1 VSTAD
6 QLEWE
11 ARLRRPVAFAA
22 FGAGLLLLVGTVVFQ
37 SILDDRPG
45 IRSLPDFLLSVN
57 QSPGPL
63 IASSLLQALAALLL
77 ALVFY
82 YLFRATVHRSPTVP
96 RWFVY
101 LIFLGP
107 AMYAISQVI
116 GAIDRID
123 VAEMFADQ
131 SYAFEDANP
140 GEDPDLTECPAIRG
154 ALGEACAEELLRDNS
169 NGAAIFLS
177 LGGSVLVAFLFVML
191 PLRARRAGLISPFM
205 SILGVITG
213 VLLVLQILPLVPVV
227 IEAFWLGAIGAL
239 FLGNW
244 PGGRGP
250 AWESGEAEPWPTPAQ
265 RRGLLG
271 PRDEAPADG
280 AEAEPE
286 RAPEPEAEAEP
297 GAEPDPERPSSRK
310 RKRKRR

>member
-1 VSTAD
+1 VSTPE

-11 ARLRRPVAFAA
+11 GRLSRLAAFAA
-22 FGAGLLLLVGTVVFQ
+22 FGAGLLLLVGTGLFQ
-37 SILDDRPG
+37 SVLDDREG
-45 IRSLPDFLLSVN
+45 IRPLPDFLLSVN
-57 QSPGPL
+57 NSPGTL
-63 IASSLLQALAALLL
+63 IASAAVQALAALLL
-77 ALVFY
+77 TLVFY
-82 YLFRATVHRSPTVP
+82 YLFRATAHRSPTVP

-107 AMYAISQVI
+107 AMFAISQVI

-131 SYAFEDANP
+131 SYAFEDADP
-140 GEDPDLTECPAIRG
+140 SDDPDLTQCPAIRG
-154 ALGEACAEELLRDNS
+154 KLGEDCAEELLRDNS
-169 NGAAIFLS
+169 NGAAVFLS

-191 PLRARRAGLISPFM
+191 PLRARRVGLLSPFM

-227 IEAFWLGAIGAL
+227 IEAFWLGAVGAL

-250 AWESGEAEPWPTPAQ
+250 AWETGEAEPWPRPAQ
-265 RRGLLG
+265 RRGLLA
-271 PRDEAPADG
+271 PRGGATADEADVEPAGTADTV
-280 AEAEPE
+280 
-286 RAPEPEAEAEP
+286 PEPESEEEP
-297 GAEPDPERPSSRK
+297 APDRPSSRK
-310 RKRKRR
+310 RKRKRH